1 MLILKTE
8 EYGFK
13 YSTSVITT
21 ILRIPVYS
29 IKRQTV
35 DMEYLSSRVSDVVN
49 FYHFDL
55 MVNLEEIKIKISSFT
70 IIKAALYYIQT
81 NFYHIWLE

>member
-13 YSTSVITT
+13 YNTSVITT
-21 ILRIPVYS
+21 ILRNPVYS

-35 DMEYLSSRVSDVVN
+35 DMEYLSPRVSDVVN

-55 MVNLEEIKIKISSFT
+55 MVNL
-70 IIKAALYYIQT
+70 
-81 NFYHIWLE
+81 